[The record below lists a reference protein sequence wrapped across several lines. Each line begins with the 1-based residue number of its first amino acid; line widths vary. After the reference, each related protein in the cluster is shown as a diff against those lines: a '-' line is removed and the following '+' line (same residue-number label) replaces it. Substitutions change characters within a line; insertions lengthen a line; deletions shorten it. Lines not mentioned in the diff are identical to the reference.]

1 MNPLNAIFSPR
12 NIALIGASERPDSIG
27 KTLLQNLT
35 AGDFRDKVIPVNP
48 FYDSI
53 LGLKCYPHV
62 AAFPGTIDLAVI
74 ATPAETV
81 PEIMNQCVAAG
92 VQGAII
98 LSSGFREAGPGGKTL
113 EEHTLANARRGN
125 LRIIGPNSLGII
137 LPHIG
142 LNTSFINLTPL
153 PGQVAFISQ
162 SGALCS
168 SIIDW
173 SLEQNVGFSAFVS
186 IGDMA
191 DVDWADLINH
201 FSLDPRTGCIL
212 LYLET
217 LNNVRAFISAAR
229 EASLSKPIIILKA
242 GKSKEARLAAK
253 IHIGGKL
260 LSPLLLNSVFFRSG
274 VLQVETV
281 AELFYMAEALSK
293 SPNLRGSR
301 VAILTNGGGP
311 SVLAVDSLV
320 NSGSRL
326 AELREETRRALDKV
340 LPQNW
345 SRANPVDIRGDATPE
360 RYRQALEVIARESA
374 VDGILIILTPQAMTE
389 PARVAEIVTEFQ
401 QNYPAPVICC
411 WMGGK
416 EVEAGR
422 QKLREAGLP
431 TYNFPDTAA
440 RVFSNLW
447 RYSTILQSL
456 YRTPK
461 ETLAGAR
468 SEKVRAE
475 TGKYLDELRQQQK
488 PILTAEQINP
498 VLESYFLPPISHTDR
513 QSRRAGSANEP
524 GVIIEIKTEAVLGP
538 IIKIRAD
545 LGPYSGIADN
555 AAVGLPPLTTT
566 LAQLLIKKLKYLNK
580 LNLQNKSLEE
590 ELPRTLVRLA
600 SMATEQPLIRS
611 LQLRLRLEPGGSLQF
626 TSANLQLI
634 DPKTSFASLPAPVIR
649 PYPLQYIWET
659 RLKDGAPLKIR
670 PIRPEDEL
678 KMIRFHQALSDETVY
693 FRYFRP
699 MTLQNRISHDRL
711 SRICYI
717 DYDRDMILVVENLA
731 EKQEDERII
740 AVGRLSRVRGQDDAE
755 FAIVIRDAFQRQGL
769 GSILLEKLVEIGKKE
784 GIRKIFADI
793 LPENKG
799 MQKVAQKWAFTL
811 RQDWEEQIVKAE
823 RRLI

>member
-1 MNPLNAIFSPR
+1 MNSLKAIFSPR

-35 AGDFRDKVIPVNP
+35 AGDFRDNVIPVNP
-48 FYDSI
+48 FYDTI
-53 LGLKCYPHV
+53 MGLKCYPDV
-62 AAFPGTIDLAVI
+62 AAFSGTIDLAVI
-74 ATPAETV
+74 ATPAKTV
-81 PEIMNQCVAAG
+81 PKIIKQCVAAG

-98 LSSGFREAGPGGKTL
+98 LSSGFREAGPEGMTL
-113 EEHTLANARRGN
+113 EEHILAEARAGN
-125 LRIIGPNSLGII
+125 LRIIGPNSLGVI

-153 PGQVAFISQ
+153 PGQVAFVSQ

-217 LNNVRAFISAAR
+217 INNVRAFISAAR

-242 GKSKEARLAAK
+242 GKSEEARLAAK
-253 IHIGGKL
+253 IHIGGKPL
-260 LSPLLLNSVFFRSG
+260 NQLLLNSVFFRSG

-293 SPNLRGSR
+293 SPNPKGSR

-311 SVLAVDSLV
+311 SVLAVDSLIY
-320 NSGSRL
+320 SGGRL
-326 AELREETRRALDKV
+326 AELSEETHRALDKM
-340 LPQNW
+340 LPENW
-345 SRANPVDIRGDATPE
+345 SHANPVDIRGDATPE
-360 RYRQALEVIARESA
+360 RYRRALQVISRDAA
-374 VDGILIILTPQAMTE
+374 VDGILIILSPQAMTE
-389 PARVAEIVTEFQ
+389 PARVAEIVAEFQ
-401 QNYPAPVICC
+401 QNYAAPVICC

-416 EVEAGR
+416 EVETGR
-422 QKLREAGLP
+422 QKLREAGIP

-461 ETLAGAR
+461 ETLAGAKSAKVR
-468 SEKVRAE
+468 SE
-475 TGKYLDELRQQQK
+475 TSKYLDNLRQQHK
-488 PILTAEQINP
+488 TILAPEQINP
-498 VLESYFLPPISHTDR
+498 VLEGYFLPSVSHKNR
-513 QSRRAGSANEP
+513 QSHRGGRADEP

-538 IIKIRAD
+538 IIKIQAD
-545 LGPYSGIADN
+545 LGPYSDVSDN
-555 AAVGLPPLTTT
+555 IAVGLPPLTTT
-566 LAQLLIKKLKYLNK
+566 LAQLLIKKLKYLK
-580 LNLQNKSLEE
+580 NLD
-590 ELPRTLVRLA
+590 LPKESIEDALPLILVRLA
-600 SMATEQPLIRS
+600 SMATEQPLIRNLQ
-611 LQLRLRLEPGGSLQF
+611 LQLRLYPDGNPRITF
-626 TSANLQLI
+626 ATLQLI
-634 DPKTSFASLPAPVIR
+634 DPETATASLPPPVIR
-649 PYPLQYIWET
+649 PYPLQYIWQT
-659 RLKDGAPLKIR
+659 NLKDGSPLKIR

-678 KMIRFHQALSDETVY
+678 KMVRFHQALSDETVY

-699 MTLQNRISHDRL
+699 MTLQSRISHGRL

-717 DYDRDMILVVENLA
+717 DYDRDMILVAENLA

-740 AVGRLSRVRGQDDAE
+740 AVGRLSRVRGQSDAE
-755 FAIVIRDAFQRQGL
+755 FAIVIRDAYQRRGL

-784 GIRKIFADI
+784 NVGKIFADI

-799 MQKVAQKWAFTL
+799 MQKVAQKWGFTL
-811 RQDWEEQIVKAE
+811 RQDWNEQIVKAE
-823 RRLI
+823 RRLT